1 MSGIKKEYG
10 GFDVICTID
19 AYKSIYSKEIEQD
32 FLNSIKSEVVNADE
46 QFDTIAFVDRIQMQS
61 EILHELSRSIRW
73 ATTVDD
79 NKKGL
84 KYRQ

>member
-10 GFDVICTID
+10 GFDVICAID
-19 AYKSIYSKEIEQD
+19 AFKSVYSSEAEQD
-32 FLNSIKSEVVNADE
+32 FLNSIKSEVVMADE
-46 QFDTIAFVDRIQMQS
+46 QFDTVAFVDRIQMQS